1 MMTMMMD
8 LEWGF
13 SYAFQRVECLMMTIL
28 ADKVEAG
35 PAAGLHLL
43 EGLTDQECVSVT
55 VQSLSDHDET
65 YLYHLIVLV
74 VMKIP

>member
-1 MMTMMMD
+1 MMME

-13 SYAFQRVECLMMTIL
+13 SYASQRVEHSMMTIV

-55 VQSLSDHDET
+55 VQSLLDHDET
-65 YLYHLIVLV
+65 YLYHLIIFV
-74 VMKIP
+74 VIKIP